1 MPAWRG
7 ADMRV
12 MCALVLVVGL
22 AVPAQAEK
30 AGRGSFISGTLKAF
44 NTCSISLGLK
54 VSLVTSEERREH
66 ETIHCL

>member
-1 MPAWRG
+1 
-7 ADMRV
+7 MRV
-12 MCALVLVVGL
+12 ICALVLVVGL

-30 AGRGSFISGTLKAF
+30 AGWGWFISGSLKAF

-54 VSLVTSEERREH
+54 VSRLQSVERREH